1 MKSAD
6 ENSRYGRGDGGDRFN
21 AEVKARCARPDETRA
36 AILSRGGVL
45 RGIDQQTDTY
55 FVVPKGRLKVREG
68 TIENSLIAYDRPL
81 EAGVR
86 GSTLVLAI
94 LTPAEAAGMRA
105 VLEAAMPV
113 AARVV
118 KTREIFFAGNV
129 KLHLDNVEGLGSFVE
144 IEAQCG
150 AAPPDRPALE
160 AQAAQ
165 WSDFLGIAPADTIA
179 SSYAEM
185 LAPAGGL

>member
-1 MKSAD
+1 MSPAD
-6 ENSRYGRGDGGDRFN
+6 TSTRSGRAEGGDRFN
-21 AEVKARCARPDETRA
+21 AEVKARCARPDETRS
-36 AILSRGGVL
+36 AILRHGGVL
-45 RGIDQQTDTY
+45 HGVDQQTDTY
-55 FVVPKGRLKVREG
+55 FLVPKGRLKVRQG
-68 TIENSLIAYDRPL
+68 TIENALIAYDRPL
-81 EAGVR
+81 ETGVR

-94 LTPAEAAGMRA
+94 LTPGEAAGMRA

-118 KTREIFFAGNV
+118 KKREIFFAGNV
-129 KLHLDNVEGLGSFVE
+129 KLHLDSVEGLGSFVE

-165 WSDFLGIAPADTIA
+165 WSDILGIAPADTIA

-185 LAPAGGL
+185 LGAPR